1 MGAKKAV
8 YATNPNDC
16 AWKKCELKKR
26 CTLPIQTLCLEKMR
40 AKKVEGIP
48 GGMSSL
54 IRRNTNELIK
64 LKISYD

>member
-8 YATNPNDC
+8 YATNPSDC
-16 AWKKCELKKR
+16 VWKKCELKKR
-26 CTLPIQTLCLEKMR
+26 CTLPIQMIIFEKMR

-48 GGMSSL
+48 SGMSSL

-64 LKISYD
+64 IKISYD